1 MPRLRKL
8 LMAREAVTDFLL
20 ITEPLRSE
28 VIERLKLLRRF
39 PSIGGVVPAE
49 VPEVRATT
57 VGAFRIFY
65 RVTARG
71 VEVIFIRHSKRRVPD
86 FSIE

>member
-8 LMAREAVTDFLL
+8 LVAREAVTDFRL

-28 VIERLKLLRRF
+28 VVARLKLLRRF
-39 PSIGGVVPAE
+39 PNIGRFVPSE
-49 VPEVRATT
+49 IPHVRATT
-57 VGAFRIFY
+57 VGIFRILY

-71 VEVIFIRHSKRRVPD
+71 VEVIFIRHCKRRVPNLD
-86 FSIE
+86 